1 MIKHPQHIVLL
12 RVQPF
17 EQPVKQDKAGF
28 AGENA
33 VETPLQLAL
42 SFGCWVVTILLEIG
56 VQPPD
61 TPPDSA
67 LGFLMFDGDRDQ
79 LVDQSF
85 GMHPAQGM
93 PADFELPRAIG
104 NNHHILQQ
112 PHGCNASP
120 HGSLAGNTH
129 WIGMFFDLVKTQTFK
144 MRQPQF
150 FIGKHVVSMFCQL
163 INQLFWQAA
172 IMHVIKRRNIDLIA
186 RIARPQELKE
196 IQAAL

>member
-85 GMHPAQGM
+85 GMHPAQG
-93 PADFELPRAIG
+93 
-104 NNHHILQQ
+104 H
-112 PHGCNASP
+112 
-120 HGSLAGNTH
+120 AGR
-129 WIGMFFDLVKTQTFK
+129 F
-144 MRQPQF
+144 
-150 FIGKHVVSMFCQL
+150 
-163 INQLFWQAA
+163 
-172 IMHVIKRRNIDLIA
+172 
-186 RIARPQELKE
+186 
-196 IQAAL
+196 